1 MPAILDIEGTEY
13 TLVGVQR
20 GGLAVYRGS
29 NGYLRLGDEISVAR
43 DVASHREMEQA
54 GYPIARIIAE
64 GEMLE
69 GSYYIETSQGDI
81 SFRNLFSAEIQ
92 SDGEIS
98 DSTFKTFLEIVER
111 YLSRQV
117 STRRVTDGADFR
129 ARVKL
134 DALCAEMPQ
143 QAEELTAQ
151 FEQTVE
157 ALSAMPYV
165 LSHGDFNAANLYE
178 RGVIDLEDTLSA
190 PFGYDAVTALCTVD
204 WIPPEGN
211 YEYTRSYT
219 FTPVQKAEYIAL
231 IDTVT
236 LRNGIPPVSYAY
248 QSLEFLRAI
257 WMVSDLQKWPRA
269 RAYMHK
275 QFMNK
280 YLAE

>member
-219 FTPVQKAEYIAL
+219 FTRAQKEEYMAL
-231 IDTVT
+231 VDTVT
-236 LRNGIPPVSYAY
+236 LRNGIPPVSYSY

-280 YLAE
+280 YLAK

>member
-1 MPAILDIEGTEY
+1 MPKTLVIEGKEY
-13 TLVGVQR
+13 TLVGLQR

-29 NGYLRLGDEISVAR
+29 NGYLRLGNDKAVAR

-54 GYPIARIIAE
+54 GYPVARIIAE
-64 GEMLE
+64 GEIVE
-69 GSYYIETSQGDI
+69 GNYYIETSQGDI

-92 SDGEIS
+92 SAGEIS
-98 DSTFKTFLEIVER
+98 DATFKRFLEIVEQ

-117 STRRVTDGADFR
+117 STGRKKDEDFR

-134 DALCAEMPQ
+134 DVLCAEMPQ

-151 FEQTVE
+151 FEQAVE

-165 LSHGDFNAANLYE
+165 LSHGDFNAAHLYE

-190 PFGYDAVTALCTVD
+190 PFGYDAETALCTVD

-219 FTPVQKAEYIAL
+219 FTRAQKEEYMAL
-231 IDTVT
+231 VDTVT
-236 LRNGIPPVSYAY
+236 LRNGIPPVSYSY

-280 YLAE
+280 YLAK